1 MLLRI
6 DGSCEVCSGKGWIRT
21 FGYYAMN
28 PANNG
33 WHIEKC
39 DTCEAFS
46 TDEEA
51 KQHSNS
57 LDPYADPKDFVVYHN
72 LNSFEAAK

>member
-1 MLLRI
+1 MSLRI

-21 FGYYAMN
+21 FGYYSMD

-39 DTCEAFS
+39 DTCEENGTASFE
-46 TDEEA
+46 TDKEA
-51 KQHSNS
+51 QEHANS
-57 LDPYADPKDFVVYHN
+57 IDPYADPK
-72 LNSFEAAK
+72 